1 MRYFDNTEQS
11 QYLELGYNWR
21 MSSIT
26 AALGLSQISKL
37 DKLIKMRQE
46 NAFFISNHISKHKQ
60 IQVPQNPENIYQ
72 MYSILLENKKLR
84 DALQKFLLEKKI
96 FCKIYFQPIHLMDYY
111 KKYFENEIISLP
123 MTESISER
131 ILTLPLYPNMNNNEK
146 QYLVE
151 SVDEFFENSNNLL

>member
-1 MRYFDNTEQS
+1 
-11 QYLELGYNWR
+11 
-21 MSSIT
+21 
-26 AALGLSQISKL
+26 
-37 DKLIKMRQE
+37 
-46 NAFFISNHISKHKQ
+46 
-60 IQVPQNPENIYQ
+60 
-72 MYSILLENKKLR
+72 
-84 DALQKFLLEKKI
+84 
-96 FCKIYFQPIHLMDYY
+96 MDYY